1 MAEAKVFDVQG
12 NVKESKS
19 LNSALFNFEV
29 KPHLL
34 YEYVVGYTRNQ
45 RQGSAAT
52 KTRTMVRGG
61 GRKPWRQK
69 GTGRARAG
77 TNNSPLWVGGGIVW
91 GPHPKNYYRPLPK
104 KLKRAALKSAFS
116 DKVVAD
122 RVRIVDLPE
131 LDKPMTKTIA
141 DFLKNHDILEKR
153 IVLLYERENDNLKKS
168 CGNIKLLEVKR
179 SIQVNPY
186 DLIWAEYVLITPDAL
201 KKIEEVFGN

>member
-116 DKVVAD
+116 DKVAAD

-168 CGNIKLLEVKR
+168 CGNIKLLEAKR

-201 KKIEEVFGN
+201 KRIEEVFGN

>member
-12 NVKESKS
+12 NVKEGKS
-19 LNSALFNFEV
+19 LNSALFNFEI

-52 KTRTMVRGG
+52 KTRTMVKGG

-69 GTGRARAG
+69 GTGRARTG

-116 DKVVAD
+116 DKVAAD

-153 IVLLYERENDNLKKS
+153 IVLLYEGENDNLKKS
-168 CGNIKLLEVKR
+168 CGNIKLLEAKR

-186 DLIWAEYVLITPDAL
+186 DIIWAEYVLITPDAL
-201 KKIEEVFGN
+201 KRIEEVFGN

>member
-116 DKVVAD
+116 DKVAAD